1 MAARIASE
9 SKYDN
14 SLVCECED
22 VTVGEVNYA
31 VNELDVHNLIDL
43 RRRTRV
49 GMGTCQGELCACRAA
64 GLLGEAHN
72 CSQKGE
78 RGFGFVP
85 ERTLERIVSCGM
97 GRGAAR
103 KRIYPVDIWWSLW
116 NGIK

>member
-1 MAARIASE
+1 MVAEQPKRSSVGRHGEMAARIASE

-49 GMGTCQGELCACRAA
+49 GMGTCQG
-64 GLLGEAHN
+64 N
-72 CSQKGE
+72 S
-78 RGFGFVP
+78 VP
-85 ERTLERIVSCGM
+85 VVRQDCWARRIIAPK
-97 GRGAAR
+97 RR
-103 KRIYPVDIWWSLW
+103 KRIWLRS
-116 NGIK
+116 